1 MRLHERVGEVSGQK
15 VAQALLDRMNGQMV
29 RYQFR
34 LALRPGRPA
43 QSLPQHLAI
52 IDAVVAGDPDAA
64 EAAARAHVDSVVEA
78 LRDTPAPV
86 RPG

>member
-1 MRLHERVGEVSGQK
+1 
-15 VAQALLDRMNGQMV
+15 MV

-52 IDAVVAGDPDAA
+52 IDGVVAGDADAA
-64 EAAARAHVDSVVEA
+64 EAAVAAHLDSVVEQLQA
-78 LRDTPAPV
+78 GEPQAR
-86 RPG
+86 